1 MDVVLIRHTE
11 PVIAPGLCY
20 GSLDVP
26 ARVPCVPALAH
37 LTETLKAL
45 QADGTLAMSP
55 ARWFSSPA
63 QRCAM
68 LAGQLAPQGAAQV
81 SALREIDFGQWEGQ
95 AWDAIPR
102 MELDAWAADVMGYRG
117 HGGES
122 AAAMHARVAAWAD
135 ALPRTDLLAMGVVT
149 HAGVIRQLAAHWL
162 REPLETILGW
172 PLAYGAVTVFRLD
185 AEGAAL
191 RVWNR

>member
-1 MDVVLIRHTE
+1 MDVVLIRHNE
-11 PVIAPGLCY
+11 PAIAPGLCY

-26 ARVPCVPALAH
+26 ARVPCVPAAAH

-55 ARWFSSPA
+55 TCWFSSPA
-63 QRCAM
+63 QRCAI
-68 LAGQLAPQGAAQV
+68 LACQLAPQGADHV
-81 SALREIDFGQWEGQ
+81 PALREIDFGQWEGQ

-102 MELDAWAADVMGYRG
+102 MELDAWAADVMGYQG

-122 AAAMHARVAAWAD
+122 AAAMRARVVTWAD
-135 ALPRTDLLAMGVVT
+135 ALPCKDLPAVGVVT
-149 HAGVIRQLAAHWL
+149 HAGVIRQLASHWL
-162 REPLETILGW
+162 GQPLETMLGW
-172 PLAYGAVTVFRLD
+172 PLAYGAVTVFRLA